1 MPRSQFRFL
10 CLGLGSALVLLLVNG
25 AGFWLNLKWLGES
38 QQNLSLA
45 QGRLRELQEMFSLLK
60 DAESGQR
67 GYLLTGKVRYLEPY
81 RTAIAQMPFRISQL
95 RRSPPGNPQQQDQ
108 LRRLEPAIA
117 QKLAELRETIKLRQ
131 TPGVESEKAALGLV
145 QTDRGQQLMEAIRRQ
160 VKALEAEQHQGVAAR
175 SQELSDRFTQTWL
188 TVAFLN
194 SWIGL
199 ILMLTLGWVWR
210 DRRERLRR
218 AKRERPPS
226 APDRQ
231 IPTLEAAADRPQLPA
246 AHPQAGD
253 AIAQLVERSRRT
265 PLPPE
270 PIDLIQIVEA
280 SLRQL
285 ATYLHGRNAEV
296 RVARPLPIV
305 LAHRPILLQ
314 AVTHLIDQALKSV
327 PFDRHPVVQI
337 YADEA
342 PNSMC
347 LWIEDNSDGAP
358 LPDSSFSSAEPLQCS
373 DGAVGLEIGLAIV
386 REGVERLGGE
396 IGVESQVG
404 QGNRFWIALPTVDQ
418 AFSNP
423 APSRDER
430 HAADRRGQ

>member
-25 AGFWLNLKWLGES
+25 GGFWFNLKRLGES

-45 QGRLRELQEMFSLLK
+45 QGRLRELQEIFSLVK
-60 DAESGQR
+60 DAETGQR
-67 GYLLTGKVRYLEPY
+67 GYLLTGKARYLEPY
-81 RTAIAQMPFRISQL
+81 RTAIAQMPSRISQL
-95 RRSPPGNPQQQDQ
+95 RRSTQDSPQQQDR

-131 TPGVESEKAALGLV
+131 TPGVESEKAALALV
-145 QTDRGQQLMEAIRRQ
+145 QTDRGQQLMETIRRQ
-160 VKALEAEQHQGVAAR
+160 VKPLEAEQNRLIATR
-175 SQELSDRFTQTWL
+175 SQELSDRFAQTWL
-188 TVAFLN
+188 TLAFLHG
-194 SWIGL
+194 WIGL
-199 ILMLTLGWVWR
+199 ILVLTLGWIWR
-210 DRRERLRR
+210 DRS
-218 AKRERPPS
+218 AQRP
-226 APDRQ
+226 AAQ
-231 IPTLEAAADRPQLPA
+231 TQNPTLEAATDRPQLPA
-246 AHPQAGD
+246 ASLTGD
-253 AIAQLVERSRRT
+253 AIAQLVECSRRT

-337 YADEA
+337 YANEA
-342 PNSMC
+342 ANAMC

-358 LPDSSFSSAEPLQCS
+358 QPDSSLSSAEPLR
-373 DGAVGLEIGLAIV
+373 DGTIGLAIV

-396 IGVESQVG
+396 IGVESQAG
-404 QGNRFWIALPTVDQ
+404 QGNRFWIALPTVDRE
-418 AFSNP
+418 FSANGLRSVKP
-423 APSRDER
+423 V
-430 HAADRRGQ
+430 